1 MRGRSPVSKQSWTN
15 KIMTQAEK
23 LTDMQ
28 ITQTYKYFEHGEPKP
43 RGVILNDSFTKTMGR
58 VWDSEL
64 GRFVIL

>member
-1 MRGRSPVSKQSWTN
+1 
-15 KIMTQAEK
+15 MTQAET

-43 RGVILNDSFTKTMGR
+43 RGVALKDSFTKTMGR

-64 GRFVIL
+64 GEFVIL